1 MDITREV
8 RILRY
13 DGKCSKE
20 MDDIVVIEYPLT
32 IFLNGEELVTL
43 LCSPKALDFLVY
55 GFLISEGIIQDKKD
69 IADIKVDEE
78 NGIVDVFTAQ
88 QKDMTSY
95 FTGKRMMTTGCGRG
109 TVFYDIHDVIN
120 CRPAEE
126 GLKVE
131 AKKLLSLMREFS
143 TASEVFQNT
152 GGVHSAALCD
162 GNKILVYHEDVG
174 RHNALDKVL
183 GEAFIKDIPFIDKMI
198 LTSGR
203 ISSEM
208 LTKAA
213 KRGISMVVSRSAP
226 MDLALEIGEEMNTTI
241 VGFVRGNRM
250 NIYTGSSRIDFGTEL
265 I

>member
-1 MDITREV
+1 MDLTKDV

-13 DGKCSKE
+13 DGKCSNE
-20 MDDIVVIEYPLT
+20 VYDTVVIEYPLT

-55 GFLISEGIIQDKKD
+55 GFLVSEGIIQDKKE

-78 NGIVDVFTAQ
+78 KGIVDILTAQ
-88 QKDMTSY
+88 QKDMSSY
-95 FTGKRMMTTGCGRG
+95 FSGKRMMTTGCGGG
-109 TVFYDIHDVIN
+109 TAFYNIHDVVN
-120 CRPAEE
+120 CLPAV
-126 GLKVE
+126 GGFKVE
-131 AKKLLSLMREFS
+131 AQKILSLMREFS

-152 GGVHSAALCD
+152 GGVHSAALSD
-162 GNKILVYHEDVG
+162 GNKILVFHEDVG

-183 GEAFIKDIPFIDKMI
+183 GEAFMKDIPFKDKII

-213 KRGISMVVSRSAP
+213 KRGISIVVSRSAP
-226 MDLALEIGEEMNTTI
+226 MDLALEIGKEMNITV

-250 NIYTGSSRIDFGTEL
+250 NVYTGSSRIDFG

>member
-1 MDITREV
+1 MDLTRK
-8 RILRY
+8 IQLLRY
-13 DGKCSKE
+13 DGECSNE
-20 MDDIVVIEYPLT
+20 VDDIVVREYPLT

-69 IADIKVDEE
+69 ITAIAVDEE
-78 NGIVDVFTAQ
+78 KGVVDVFTSQ
-88 QKDMTSY
+88 QKD
-95 FTGKRMMTTGCGRG
+95 MTTGCGRG
-109 TVFYDIHDVIN
+109 TVFYNIHDVIS

-131 AKKLLSLMREFS
+131 AKKLLALMREFS

-152 GGVHSAALCD
+152 GGVHSAALSD
-162 GNKILVYHEDVG
+162 GNDILIYHEDVG

-183 GEAFIKDIPFIDKMI
+183 GEAFVKDILFTDKLI

-208 LTKAA
+208 LTKAT
-213 KRGISMVVSRSAP
+213 KRGIPMVVSRSAP
-226 MDLALEIGEEMNTTI
+226 MDLALQIGEEMNTTI

-250 NIYTGSSRIDFGTEL
+250 NVYTGSSRIIFEKP
-265 I
+265 

>member
-1 MDITREV
+1 MDLTREV
-8 RILRY
+8 PILRF
-13 DGKCSKE
+13 DGECSNIIS
-20 MDDIVVIEYPLT
+20 DIVVREYPLT
-32 IFLNGEELVTL
+32 IFINGEELVTL

-78 NGIVDVFTAQ
+78 KGVVDVVTSQ
-88 QKDMTSY
+88 QKDMSSY

-109 TVFYDIHDVIN
+109 AVFYNIHDVIN

-126 GLKVE
+126 GIKVGV
-131 AKKLLSLMREFS
+131 KKLLSLMKEFS
-143 TASEVFQNT
+143 SASEVFQST
-152 GGVHSAALCD
+152 GGVHSAALSD
-162 GNKILVYHEDVG
+162 GDKVLVYHEDVG

-183 GEAFIKDIPFIDKMI
+183 GEAFIKDILFTDKII

-208 LTKAA
+208 LTKVA

-226 MDLALEIGEEMNTTI
+226 MDLALRIGEEMNTTI
-241 VGFVRGNRM
+241 VGFARGNRM
-250 NIYTGSSRIDFGTEL
+250 NVYTGSSRIDFN